1 MMCLHIKY
9 FLVCDDLGPFH
20 IYTVFQK
27 TSTFLFFN
35 NSVMYQPIVIIF
47 GTQHP
52 DEYGH
57 MQVYNILMNMAIRRL
72 QICPSHLYTVAA
84 LPWEMTKVCFQ
95 QCYYYVFPN
104 T

>member
-1 MMCLHIKY
+1 MCLHIKY
-9 FLVCDDLGPFH
+9 FWYHVTIWALCT
-20 IYTVFQK
+20 YTVFQK

-35 NSVMYQPIVIIF
+35 NSVISTDCYNF
-47 GTQHP
+47 L
-52 DEYGH
+52 
-57 MQVYNILMNMAIRRL
+57 VYNILMNMAIRRL

-95 QCYYYVFPN
+95 QCYSYVFPN